1 MKRLIKVLAGL
12 VVVVVLLVVVG
23 FFFLDSLAK
32 TAIERGATYAL
43 GVQTTLGSADVGV
56 FSGDFRMNDLHVA
69 NPEGFD
75 TNKPFLQLG
84 EGYVAVSLGSL
95 RQDTVELP
103 ALTLTNVQMSL
114 EKKGSKSNYGLI
126 AENLKRLES
135 GGGEPAPKKE
145 ADEGKAFVIKEV
157 LLKDVNVEVD
167 MLPIGGEL
175 SRMKVPIK
183 EIRLTDVGTKKSVK
197 MGELTDVII
206 KAILAAVIANGSD
219 LPGDLTKDLDGT
231 LNGLSDLGDMGIK
244 SAFELGKVEDLTKNV
259 ESISKQ
265 LDGATKGV
273 EDLGKTVGDLFKKP

>member
-1 MKRLIKVLAGL
+1 MKLFIKLIAGL
-12 VVVVVLLVVVG
+12 VVVVVLLVGVG

-75 TNKPFLQLG
+75 AAKQFLHLG
-84 EGYVAVSLGSL
+84 DGYVAVSLGSL

-114 EKKGSKSNYGLI
+114 EKKGSKSNYGVI

-145 ADEGKAFVIKEV
+145 AEEGKGYVIKEV

-183 EIRLTDVGTKKSVK
+183 EIRLTDVGSQKSVK

-206 KAILAAVIANGSD
+206 KAILAAVMANGSD
-219 LPGDLTKDLDGT
+219 LPSDLTKDLGGT
-231 LNGLSDLGDMGIK
+231 LKGLEDLDDMGIK
-244 SAFELGKVEDLTKNV
+244 SAYELGKVEDLTKNV
-259 ESISKQ
+259 EAIGKQ
-265 LDGATKGV
+265 VEDARKGI